1 MKATDFA
8 YSLTKYLGT
17 YLPGQVGVSKNTT
30 LSYRD
35 TFSIF
40 LKFCRDIAE
49 IPSELF
55 TLSDLSRDV
64 VEQFLSWLESERN
77 CSIST
82 RNQRLSAIHAFC
94 KYLQYEYPESIARF
108 QEIISIPLKKNIS
121 GNFEYLSLESVQAIL
136 AQPNQLTWRGLRDL
150 ALLAVMYDSGA
161 RVQEIADLYVCNI
174 RLEYPATLKLTG
186 KGQKTRFVPIM
197 ESTADILKSY
207 CQTNDIR
214 PSSDPE
220 KPLFYNRDHKKLTR
234 SGISFI
240 LQKYADLAR
249 REHGKLIPDTVTP
262 HMLRHSKAMHLLQSG
277 VNLVYIRDLLGHTSV
292 KTTEVYARADTK
304 MKREAL
310 INANHPQLPEKKTNW
325 QNDIELLSW
334 LQNLGR

>member
-1 MKATDFA
+1 M
-8 YSLTKYLGT
+8 
-17 YLPGQVGVSKNTT
+17 
-30 LSYRD
+30 
-35 TFSIF
+35 F
-40 LKFCRDIAE
+40 LKFCRDIAG
-49 IPSELF
+49 IPSEFF
-55 TLSDLSRDV
+55 TLSDLSKDV
-64 VEQFLSWLESERN
+64 VEQFLAWLESERN

-94 KYLQYEYPESIARF
+94 KYLQYEQPESITRF
-108 QEIISIPLKKNIS
+108 QEIISIPHKKNVS
-121 GNFEYLSLESVQAIL
+121 GNFEYLTLEGVKAIL

-150 ALLAVMYDSGA
+150 ALLSAMYDSGA

-207 CQTNDIR
+207 CQANDIM
-214 PSSDPE
+214 PNINLE

-249 REHGKLIPDTVTP
+249 RECSTLIKLRLELMCCDGFPNVV
-262 HMLRHSKAMHLLQSG
+262 AC
-277 VNLVYIRDLLGHTSV
+277 
-292 KTTEVYARADTK
+292 
-304 MKREAL
+304 
-310 INANHPQLPEKKTNW
+310 LP
-325 QNDIELLSW
+325 
-334 LQNLGR
+334 

>member
-1 MKATDFA
+1 MKTTDFA
-8 YSLTKYLGT
+8 YCLTKYLGA
-17 YLPGQVGVSKNTT
+17 YLPGQVGVSKNTI

-40 LKFCRDIAE
+40 LKFCRDIAG
-49 IPSELF
+49 IPSEYF
-55 TLSDLSRDV
+55 TLADLSRDV
-64 VEQFLSWLESERN
+64 VEHFLAWLESERN

-94 KYLQYEYPESIARF
+94 KYLQYEQPESIARF
-108 QEIISIPLKKNIS
+108 QDIISIPHKKNVS
-121 GNFEYLSLESVQAIL
+121 GNFEYLTLEGVQTIL
-136 AQPNQLTWRGLRDL
+136 AQPDQLTWRGLRDL

-161 RVQEIADLYVCNI
+161 RVQEIADLCVCDI

-197 ESTADILKSY
+197 ESTADVLKSY
-207 CQTNDIR
+207 CQANSIR
-214 PSSDPE
+214 PSSDLG

-240 LQKYADLAR
+240 LQKYAELAR
-249 REHGKLIPDTVTP
+249 KKNGELIPATVTP
-262 HMLRHSKAMHLLQSG
+262 HMFRHSKAMHLLQSG
-277 VNLVYIRDLLGHTSV
+277 VNLVYIRDVLGHTSV

-310 INANHPQLPEKKTNW
+310 MNAKHPQLPEKKTNW
-325 QNDIELLSW
+325 QNDTELLSW